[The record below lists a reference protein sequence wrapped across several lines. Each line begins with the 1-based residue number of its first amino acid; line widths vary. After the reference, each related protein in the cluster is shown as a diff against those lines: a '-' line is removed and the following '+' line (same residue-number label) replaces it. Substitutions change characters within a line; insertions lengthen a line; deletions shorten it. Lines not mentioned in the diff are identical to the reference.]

1 VRLSLVIGTA
11 LLAVLATFTAASAH
25 SGDVTAEQD
34 CRSWSVHVY
43 LNHNTTPDR
52 TVEVV
57 TTIAGT
63 TGITDGHYDTDVGEI
78 WSASGTGTA
87 LGTVTLDIYQG
98 DSLEFT
104 ASATL
109 STGQSCEAA
118 RSREPRAWFKGPCGD
133 PYYRAVFDNTRSGV
147 PVLFRWHY
155 RSYVMDTW
163 VTRVRTVPA
172 HALVKTSWRQVVG
185 WSQMTIRAGGQL
197 LAHKDAAA
205 PGNYRACGR

>member
-1 VRLSLVIGTA
+1 MLA
-11 LLAVLATFTAASAH
+11 LLATFTAASAH
-25 SGDVTAEQD
+25 SGDVTAQQD
-34 CRSWSVHVY
+34 CRTWSVHVS

-57 TTIAGT
+57 TTIPGT

-78 WSASGTGTA
+78 WSASGAATVQGS
-87 LGTVTLDIYQG
+87 VTLNIYQG

-104 ASATL
+104 TSASL

-118 RSREPRAWFKGPCGD
+118 TSRDPRAWFNGPCGD
-133 PYYRAVFDNTRSGV
+133 PYYRAVFDNTRSNV
-147 PVLFRWHY
+147 PILFRWHY
-155 RSYVMDTW
+155 RSEVMDTW

-185 WSQMTIRAGGQL
+185 RSNMTIHAGGQL
-197 LAHKDAAA
+197 LAQKDAAA
-205 PGNYRACGR
+205 PGNYRTCGR